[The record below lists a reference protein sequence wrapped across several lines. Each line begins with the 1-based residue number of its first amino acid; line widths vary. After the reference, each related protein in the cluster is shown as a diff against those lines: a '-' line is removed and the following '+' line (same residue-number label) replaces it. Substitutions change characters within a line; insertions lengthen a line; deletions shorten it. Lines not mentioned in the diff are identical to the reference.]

1 MNIHLQE
8 MKILIELHLAYV
20 FDDKATKLKSSY
32 GTGYRFPS
40 LYETFYVW
48 NSANNCNFGGANCR
62 AIGHKKAET
71 SQSYDFGIET
81 TIRSRFI
88 YRFNLL

>member
-1 MNIHLQE
+1 M
-8 MKILIELHLAYV
+8 
-20 FDDKATKLKSSY
+20 FDNKATKLKSSF

-48 NSANNCNFGGANCR
+48 NSANNCNFGGDNCR

-71 SQSYDFGIET
+71 SQSYDFGIEKT
-81 TIRSRFI
+81 IKSYKKELSENTIRI
-88 YRFNLL
+88 